1 MANEKTIK
9 QLADELGVSKQTVQ
23 YHYKSLPAK
32 GSKTNDKGIILLNS
46 FGIKWL
52 TDKIKRK
59 TISLADKETTEESA
73 KNVYPYASVFV
84 DQLKEK
90 DKQIMKLI
98 ENQEK
103 LQKLLDQQQILT
115 LQANKKIEELELK
128 KESEEKIKS
137 ENDYTEEKN
146 YEESEQNFPSTEVE
160 KEKNN
165 STSFWKKFFRKEK

>member
-1 MANEKTIK
+1 MTNEKTIK

-23 YHYKSLPAK
+23 YHYKFLPTK
-32 GSKTNDKGIILLNS
+32 GSRTNDKGVILLNS

-52 TDKIKRK
+52 SDKIKK
-59 TISLADKETTEESA
+59 KNVSYVDKETAEETA
-73 KNVYPYASVFV
+73 KEFGSYESVFM

-128 KESEEKIKS
+128 NEEPENGEGTEGKIEKEPQ
-137 ENDYTEEKN
+137 EKN
-146 YEESEQNFPSTEVE
+146 
-160 KEKNN
+160 K
-165 STSFWKKFFRKEK
+165 SFFQRLFGK